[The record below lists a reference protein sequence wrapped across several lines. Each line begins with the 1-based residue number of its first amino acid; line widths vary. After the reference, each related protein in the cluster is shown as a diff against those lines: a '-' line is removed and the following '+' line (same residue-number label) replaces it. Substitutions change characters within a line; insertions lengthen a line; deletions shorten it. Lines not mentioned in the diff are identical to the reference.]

1 MTLCSKSKTLDMRVL
16 LITISIFIICV
27 TSYGQKIVE
36 KKIDDFTG
44 DEIISTS
51 WEPLRKSMKMNAS
64 VTIRVVN
71 GLAYIGLKTMF
82 GSVYSIG
89 EGDELM
95 FKLKNEEIISVKNLE
110 YTLTCT
116 GCGATG
122 LMGSGAPGTKTYY
135 PITKKQLDEIL
146 ASPITKVRVY
156 LTDGYKEDK
165 LNTKNYQRLKQLIEL
180 VYEEVD
186 R

>member
-1 MTLCSKSKTLDMRVL
+1 MKLF
-16 LITISIFIICV
+16 LIIASILICFE
-27 TSYGQKIVE
+27 SYGQKIVE
-36 KKIDDFTG
+36 QKIDDFTG
-44 DEIISTS
+44 DEIIVTS

-64 VTIRVVN
+64 ISLRVVN

-82 GSVYSIG
+82 GGVYSIG

-95 FKLKNEEIISVKNLE
+95 FKLKNDKVISVKNME

-135 PITKKQLDEIL
+135 PITKKQMDEIL
-146 ASPITKVRVY
+146 ASPATKVRVY
-156 LTDGYKEDK
+156 LSDGYEEDK
-165 LNTKNYQRLKQLIEL
+165 LNSKNYGTLKELIEL
-180 VYEEVD
+180 IYDEVD